1 MPDGATS
8 RRGPLA
14 GVKVVEAATYLSGPY
29 AGMMLADLGAEV
41 VKVEAR
47 RGDPFRR
54 FGRPTTP
61 YSAVFAN
68 LNRSKRSVVLDLKSD
83 ADRARLLE
91 LLAASDV
98 FLANW
103 RAGGGDALGLSDD
116 VLVATN
122 PRLVRCF
129 VTGFGPNGPS
139 AAEPAFD
146 TVLQGRSGLTDA
158 MNRPGDD
165 PRLIPGYP
173 VDKLAAMMA
182 AQAILAALFERER
195 TGRGDRIEVSMLD
208 VASYLNFADLFTN
221 RVFVDH
227 EPEVAQNL
235 QTSSVRPIRARDGW
249 IVCAPVTSPQIAAA
263 CAAVDHPE
271 WTDEVLAQPD
281 QPTLVVFLFDRLEQ
295 ATRELSA
302 DDAVAR
308 FVAHDVPAAKCLT
321 MDEHLADPQVE
332 HAGVYRIDE
341 WDGVG
346 RVRTVRYP
354 AVFGNWGHVAAPGVV
369 PLLGEHAE

>member
-1 MPDGATS
+1 MRDGSTE

-14 GVKVVEAATYLSGPY
+14 GTKVVEAAIYMSGPY

-41 VKVEAR
+41 IKVEPK

-54 FGRPTTP
+54 FGRPSTP

-68 LNRSKRSVVLDLKSD
+68 LNRSKRSLVLDLKSD
-83 ADRARLLE
+83 DGRARLLD
-91 LLAASDV
+91 LLAGSDV

-103 RAGGGDALGLSDD
+103 RAGGAEALGLSDD

-129 VTGFGPNGPS
+129 VTGFGPDGPS

-158 MNRPGDD
+158 INRPGAD

-173 VDKLAAMMA
+173 VDKLAATMA
-182 AQAILAALFERER
+182 AQAILAGLVERER
-195 TGRGDRIEVSMLD
+195 TGHGDRIEVSMLD
-208 VASYLNFADLFTN
+208 VAAYLDFSDLFTN
-221 RVFVDH
+221 RVFLDH
-227 EPEVAQNL
+227 QPDTAQNL
-235 QTSSVRPIRARDGW
+235 QTSSVRPIRSRDGW

-263 CAAVDHPE
+263 CAAVGHPE
-271 WTDEVLAQPD
+271 WTDQVLAQPD
-281 QPTLVVFLFDRLEQ
+281 QPTLVAFLFDTLER
-295 ATRELSA
+295 ATAEL
-302 DDAVAR
+302 DGDELVAR
-308 FVAHDVPAAKCLT
+308 FLAHDVPAARCLT

-332 HAGVYRIDE
+332 HAEVYRVAD
-341 WDGVG
+341 WDGIG
-346 RVRTVRYP
+346 PVRTVRYP
-354 AVFGNWGHVAAPGVV
+354 AVFGNWGRIAAPGAA
-369 PLLGEHAE
+369 PLLGEG